1 MHAWVT
7 QLRKG
12 LVDLCVLAVLRSK
25 EAYGYQIVEELR
37 HYANLEL
44 TESTVYPVLTRLTRE
59 KLLSV
64 RTEASPSGPPRR
76 YYRFTPEGQA
86 RYAQM
91 IQRWNALQE
100 SVDKLIQEKFNDRDD
115 R

>member
-25 EAYGYQIVEELR
+25 EAYGYQIVEELQN
-37 HYANLEL
+37 YANLEL

-64 RTEASPSGPPRR
+64 RTEPSPSGPPRR
-76 YYRFTPEGQA
+76 YYRFTAQGQA
-86 RYAQM
+86 RFAEM
-91 IQRWNALQE
+91 IQRWNALHE